1 MTLFKTLFLSMLL
14 GAAFFVISSEA
25 HARSFFEVLFGDE
38 ESRDGPKPEE
48 TLQAPF
54 STKPAASATNKNPLM
69 EMYGKKDTNGPKNT
83 LTIDQPHISPE
94 EIASWAAGI
103 VSQGLS
109 FAPKEIPIVQARLAN
124 DFSAFG
130 MQEYQEYLK
139 KSGIVDTLTLRK
151 LKALAIYDGPAQVIR
166 EGVVSGT
173 YHWLVQVPVMVTY
186 YDQNMNRIVD
196 KNTKYGQSLQLVV
209 QVQVGRTN
217 KATVNETGV
226 EIERWLVN

>member
-1 MTLFKTLFLSMLL
+1 MTLFKTLSLSVLL
-14 GAAFFVISSEA
+14 GAAFFVMPSDA

-38 ESRDGPKPEE
+38 ESREGPKPED

-54 STKPAASATNKNPLM
+54 SPPEPAAAASKSPLM
-69 EMYGKKDTNGPKNT
+69 DMYGKKDDASPKNT

-103 VSQGLS
+103 VSQSLS
-109 FAPKEIPIVQARLAN
+109 FSPKDVSILQARLAN
-124 DFSAFG
+124 DFSAYG

-139 KSGIVDTLTLRK
+139 KSGIIDTLNMRK
-151 LKALAIYDGPAQVIR
+151 LKALTIYDGEAQVIR

-186 YDQNMNRIVD
+186 YDQSMSRIVD
-196 KNTKYGQSLQLVV
+196 KNAKYGQSLQLVI

-217 KATVNETGV
+217 KSTVNETGV